1 LPRHRSA
8 IPAWP
13 GLVLEDGAVIQPFW
27 NLPTGKAVEQLG
39 STLRGLSSL
48 DARSRLERN
57 ASTRLT
63 VKKRT
68 DSFTILAGQFS
79 SPIVLLLVAAAV
91 ISLFLHDSTDAA
103 IILTIVF
110 ASGLLGF
117 WQERGAAG
125 AIAKLLSLVEVKAK
139 VLRDG
144 TAIDVPLADIVTGDV
159 VLLSAG
165 ATVPGDCLILESR
178 DLFADEAT
186 LTGETF
192 PAEKA
197 VAVLAPDTPL
207 SQRTNILFLGTHVV
221 SGTATALVTATG
233 RDTEFGKISDRL
245 KLRPPETDFERGVR
259 RFGYLLME
267 VTLLL
272 VICIFAV
279 NVYLHRPALDSFL
292 FSLALA
298 VGLTPQLLPAI
309 VSINLAAGARRMAE
323 KKVIVKRLSS
333 IENFGSMN
341 VLCTDKTGTLTEG
354 KVTLESVTDLA
365 GKESQA
371 ALLCVYLNATFESG
385 FASPIDA
392 AICAHCVLDI
402 SAWNKLDEV
411 PYDFVRKRLTVLV
424 SGPEGHMMIT
434 KGALAQ
440 VLAVCS
446 AAEDAS
452 GAEQPLEQVRAQIEA
467 RFAEYSRNGQRT
479 LGLARKRV
487 GQTGA
492 IGKAD
497 ETDMCFIGFVL
508 FSDPLKPGIAAT
520 IGRLRELGVAL
531 KVITGDNALVARS
544 VARQI
549 GFSNAQVL
557 AGGELK
563 AMSDGALLNR
573 AGQIDVFAEVEP
585 NQKERI
591 IQALRKAGNVVGYM
605 GDGINDASA
614 LHAADVGLSV
624 EDAVDVAKEVADIV
638 LLEKD
643 LDVLIDGIHEGR
655 VTFANTLKYVL
666 IATSA
671 NFGNMF
677 SMAGAS
683 LLLPFLPLL
692 PKQILLTNMLTD
704 LPAMTISSDGVDEEM
719 LTRPRRWDI
728 GFIRTFMLTFGV
740 LSSVFDYLT
749 FAALLFVFHASTD
762 QFRTA
767 WFVESVASASL
778 ILLVVRSRQ
787 PIFRSKPR
795 GRLVFATLAVVAV
808 TVAIP
813 YLPVAGALGLT
824 PLPAVYLGATAAI
837 VAAYIGCGEV
847 VKRFFYRRFDVS
859 SPATAPTAPVAS

>member
-1 LPRHRSA
+1 
-8 IPAWP
+8 
-13 GLVLEDGAVIQPFW
+13 
-27 NLPTGKAVEQLG
+27 
-39 STLRGLSSL
+39 
-48 DARSRLERN
+48 
-57 ASTRLT
+57 
-63 VKKRT
+63 
-68 DSFTILAGQFS
+68 
-79 SPIVLLLVAAAV
+79 LLIAAAV
-91 ISLFLHDSTDAA
+91 ISILLHDSTDAA
-103 IILTIVF
+103 IILTIVL

-125 AIAKLLSLVEVKAK
+125 AVEKLLSLVEVKAK

-144 TAIDVPLADIVTGDV
+144 VSVDVPLAQVVPGDLV
-159 VLLSAG
+159 QLSAG
-165 ATVPGDCLILESR
+165 ATAPGDCLVLESR

-192 PAEKA
+192 PAEKS
-197 VAVLAPDTPL
+197 VAVLSADTPL
-207 SQRTNILFLGTHVV
+207 SKRTNFIFLGTHVV
-221 SGTATALVTATG
+221 SGSATALVTATG
-233 RDTEFGKISDRL
+233 KDTEFGKVSERL

-272 VICIFAV
+272 VICIFAF

-309 VSINLAAGARRMAE
+309 VSINLAAGARRMAQ

-354 KVTLESVTDLA
+354 EVTLQSVNDLD
-365 GKESQA
+365 GRESQA
-371 ALLCVYLNATFESG
+371 ALLCVYLNATFETG

-392 AICAHCVLDI
+392 AIRKHCVLDI
-402 SAWNKLDEV
+402 AAWKKLDEV
-411 PYDFVRKRLTVLV
+411 PYDFLRKRLTVLV
-424 SGPEGHMMIT
+424 AGPEGNLMIT

-446 AAEDAS
+446 TAEDAA
-452 GAEQPLEQVRAQIEA
+452 GVEQPLESVRPTIEA
-467 RFAEYSRNGQRT
+467 RFAGYSQNGQRT
-479 LGLARKRV
+479 LGLARKKI
-487 GQTGA
+487 GEAST

-497 ETDMCFIGFVL
+497 EAGMCFIGFVL

-520 IGRLRELGVAL
+520 IVRLRELGVSL
-531 KVITGDNALVARS
+531 KVITGDNALVATA

-549 GFSNAQVL
+549 GFADAQVL
-557 AGGELK
+557 AGGEIK
-563 AMSDGALLNR
+563 NMSDGALLNR
-573 AGQIDVFAEVEP
+573 VDRVNVFAEVEP

-638 LLEKD
+638 LLEKN
-643 LDVLIDGIHEGR
+643 LDVLIDGVREGR

-704 LPAMTISSDGVDEEM
+704 LPAMTISSDGVDEKM
-719 LTRPRRWDI
+719 LTRPQRWNI
-728 GFIRTFMLTFGV
+728 GFIRSFMLTFGV
-740 LSSVFDYLT
+740 LSSIFDYLT
-749 FAALLFVFHASTD
+749 FGVLLYLFGADTD

-778 ILLVVRSRQ
+778 ILLVVRSRR

-795 GRLVFATLAVVAV
+795 RRLVLATLAVVVV
-808 TVAIP
+808 TVALP
-813 YLPVAGALGLT
+813 YAPFAPVLGFT
-824 PLPAVYLGATAAI
+824 PLPITYLGATALI
-837 VAAYIGCGEV
+837 VAAYIACGEA
-847 VKRFFYRRFDVS
+847 VKRFFYRRFDRSTAIAASV
-859 SPATAPTAPVAS
+859 PAPAG